1 MLKFSTIVSLLGMF
15 LMILL
20 LSHRSCFAY
29 AAAATK
35 CFINLYTVL
44 PASNSMKE
52 LLSTTSPVAVEKR
65 CNIQHTG
72 LLSVSDSRTQA
83 QAQSGVNFRTA
94 PTCKYLKSEPIVSPN
109 SDHILTFDFDTSAAL
124 QTNDNSEH
132 IYRTVI

>member
-29 AAAATK
+29 AAAVTK
-35 CFINLYTVL
+35 CFIDLYTLFL

-72 LLSVSDSRTQA
+72 FQ
-83 QAQSGVNFRTA
+83 
-94 PTCKYLKSEPIVSPN
+94 
-109 SDHILTFDFDTSAAL
+109 
-124 QTNDNSEH
+124 
-132 IYRTVI
+132 